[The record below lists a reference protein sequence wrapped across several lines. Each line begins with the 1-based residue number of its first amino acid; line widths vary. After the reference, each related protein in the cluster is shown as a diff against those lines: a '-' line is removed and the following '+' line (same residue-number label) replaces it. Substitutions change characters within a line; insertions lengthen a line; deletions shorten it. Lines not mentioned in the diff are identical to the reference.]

1 MDIAT
6 TPSEQEGGGDA
17 IADLRNQVALN
28 QEAISI
34 MTIGEDD
41 ELISELQDEIDF
53 LESMISDL
61 GGGTSDDEILEV
73 QIEESFDEGDL
84 ELGEMKVGN
93 DQEILPTPSADDPVV
108 EDITDLEVDAI
119 ENDDYD
125 FEVELADEPSMEADD
140 DDEDIEIE
148 MMDGDDFEFED
159 EDLVTPEPEDDIDI
173 DLSPEMESES
183 LINYEDLLIE
193 KLSETRDDM
202 DTYTIYEAE
211 DGWAWE
217 DFQYDVENR
226 GFATQSEAMQDF
238 LEYLNDN
245 FAKGGEV
252 KAKVEKFM
260 ATDPSEEEIEKFYM
274 REVFPHDKRSITE
287 IMTEEEFAKG
297 GRPNP
302 TKHIKVYYTEDNG
315 YGNLESEEVI
325 ESSKNVEEVREK
337 WKSIMISNPD
347 IRGYQIVEVKMDGSE
362 KKIPSKFH
370 GFEKGGKTQSISEQV
385 KDMTDEEVARKLTD
399 LMYESLESFEYDM
412 TEGEAYE
419 YALSNIQDAR
429 NYLIDMM
436 TSIEA

>member
-1 MDIAT
+1 
-6 TPSEQEGGGDA
+6 
-17 IADLRNQVALN
+17 
-28 QEAISI
+28 
-34 MTIGEDD
+34 
-41 ELISELQDEIDF
+41 
-53 LESMISDL
+53 MISDL

-297 GRPNP
+297 EGQTPPN
-302 TKHIKVYYTEDNG
+302 TLRFTTRKTMGMAILKAKR
-315 YGNLESEEVI
+315 S
-325 ESSKNVEEVREK
+325 
-337 WKSIMISNPD
+337 SNPP
-347 IRGYQIVEVKMDGSE
+347 RMSKRYEKSGS
-362 KKIPSKFH
+362 
-370 GFEKGGKTQSISEQV
+370 Q
-385 KDMTDEEVARKLTD
+385 
-399 LMYESLESFEYDM
+399 
-412 TEGEAYE
+412 
-419 YALSNIQDAR
+419 
-429 NYLIDMM
+429 
-436 TSIEA
+436 